1 MSVISS
7 MLGEWRER
15 ASALPVYV
23 FTREDTCRK
32 QWSWESEDWRFPNNQ
47 KCVRLSLHIVR
58 RGEFPCN
65 RNRTVVQSADEL
77 TKRLQEDFRLCRYRI
92 YLRQRHS
99 HEVKRSKFD
108 RHFMKHFSPNVR
120 FGCSTYVNLTIG
132 VDGGHYVCGFMT

>member
-1 MSVISS
+1 MFVTSS
-7 MLGEWRER
+7 ILGEWRER
-15 ASALPVYV
+15 ASALLIHV
-23 FTREDTCRK
+23 FMREDLYRK
-32 QWSWESEDWRFPNNQ
+32 QWFS
-47 KCVRLSLHIVR
+47 KLSLHIVR

-77 TKRLQEDFRLCRYRI
+77 TKRLQKDFRLCRYRI

-120 FGCSTYVNLTIG
+120 FGCSTYVNLAIG